1 MSERK
6 KRPVLMLIFS
16 TVSKKII
23 DNKGVCSSN
32 KMWSLK
38 NLTKLKCKSRTV
50 CMLYN
55 ISNSQ
60 ALF

>member
-1 MSERK
+1 
-6 KRPVLMLIFS
+6 MLIFG
-16 TVSKKII
+16 TVSKKIM